1 MLSDEYFLVPVLAF
15 GIDRGMSLDSAS
27 SRILVGSFWDT
38 AMLDQILSWACQRWR
53 DPYEAVD
60 RNTRV
65 F

>member
-38 AMLDQILSWACQRWR
+38 AMLEQILS
-53 DPYEAVD
+53 
-60 RNTRV
+60 
-65 F
+65 